1 MNERVLRAAWS
12 RAASANTWRHRQR
25 SLGPRALGGSH
36 ALASEFGIKGAELVN
51 GEHQAGLLCCGHRIH
66 VPHVVH
72 LHTQIRMGNQ
82 QWKRPNGSSLETSAH
97 PSPLQRTCYVCTWSR
112 NSMNAFLCCWL
123 SAMVP
128 TCTRRMRCRGAH
140 GAERAGDHGF
150 KALCALKR
158 QLTGGLKKAE
168 GESSCGSDGS

>member
-1 MNERVLRAAWS
+1 
-12 RAASANTWRHRQR
+12 
-25 SLGPRALGGSH
+25 
-36 ALASEFGIKGAELVN
+36 
-51 GEHQAGLLCCGHRIH
+51 
-66 VPHVVH
+66 
-72 LHTQIRMGNQ
+72 
-82 QWKRPNGSSLETSAH
+82 
-97 PSPLQRTCYVCTWSR
+97 
-112 NSMNAFLCCWL
+112 MNAFLCCWL